1 MSVNNNKKKG
11 RKVSRKKQAQ
21 PEAEVTVQA
30 PAPVQAAVQ
39 PIPVQPSRDFERE
52 LQDHFAAE
60 ARQKLEQEAE
70 QLFGSVLARHGWIR
84 NEHGQVEYVG
94 GEGR

>member
-1 MSVNNNKKKG
+1 MSVNNNKKNG
-11 RKVSRKKQAQ
+11 NAVSRGRRKQVQ
-21 PEAEVTVQA
+21 PEPE
-30 PAPVQAAVQ
+30 APVQAAVQ
-39 PIPVQPSRDFERE
+39 PAPAQPSRDFERE

-60 ARQKLEQEAE
+60 ARKKLEEE
-70 QLFGSVLARHGWIR
+70 TEHIFGSVLARHGWIR